1 MKPVHEDMREI
12 RTSYENLGGA
22 GQTVEQDVSEV
33 SGELL
38 AMVKMAKDR
47 RKKDILSWLLD
58 CDLDPKLKPTAPGQ
72 S

>member
-1 MKPVHEDMREI
+1 MKSVHEDLREI

-22 GQTVEQDVSEV
+22 GQIAEQDVSEV

-38 AMVKMAKDR
+38 AMVKMAKDT

-58 CDLDPKLKPTAPGQ
+58 CDLDPKLKPTA